1 MDYAKQLIA
10 YYRVLPNNPLSSNA
24 QCLYS
29 YLLNYNNGLFW
40 IKEFTVTNSIIMG
53 FTSLSRMALDRA
65 RNELKTKGYID
76 YKKGTGNQAGTYSIV
91 CFVTQDDTQSVIQD
105 ITQNVTQ
112 DDTQYGNINKLNKT
126 KQKNNKEKNNKK
138 KYGEYGNVLLDDEQ
152 YQKLLNEFPNDYK
165 DRIQRLDDYVQSKGK
180 KYKDYLATIRTW
192 ARKEGYKK
200 PEKEAEYKEIRAD
213 ELTEEEYI
221 KLVRGGQDV

>member
-91 CFVTQDDTQSVIQD
+91 CFVTQDDTQTVI
-105 ITQNVTQ
+105 Q
-112 DDTQYGNINKLNKT
+112 DDTQFPKSKILSFKHVLQFELFSLYFFSHVLQSVWHLSIVFKLSLLT
-126 KQKNNKEKNNKK
+126 K
-138 KYGEYGNVLLDDEQ
+138 
-152 YQKLLNEFPNDYK
+152 
-165 DRIQRLDDYVQSKGK
+165 
-180 KYKDYLATIRTW
+180 
-192 ARKEGYKK
+192 
-200 PEKEAEYKEIRAD
+200 
-213 ELTEEEYI
+213 
-221 KLVRGGQDV
+221 